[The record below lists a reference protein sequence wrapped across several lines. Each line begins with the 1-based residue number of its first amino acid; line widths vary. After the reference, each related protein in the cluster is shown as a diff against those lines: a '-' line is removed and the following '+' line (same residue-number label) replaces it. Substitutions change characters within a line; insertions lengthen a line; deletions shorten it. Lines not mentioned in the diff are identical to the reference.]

1 MKALLTLAMKGRAQ
15 AVMATVVTAMIAL
28 LISPLSIV
36 SNGLV
41 MLATVRNGPR
51 EGLLVVVL
59 SSVAM
64 ALLGGLIFQAPA
76 VLGLLGLVLWLP
88 AWAVATVLGRTGS
101 LARTLEL
108 TTVLGML
115 VVAAQYVWLGDPATF
130 WSGLL
135 QEYMQSSWDPAVI
148 PETEQRAL
156 LHQLSVWMPGGIGAV
171 WTLSMTL
178 AVLFARWSQALL
190 TRPGAFGEEFR
201 RLRVSRPWLIV
212 LPVLLAAAMLSQQP
226 SLLGQLYVVVMV
238 LFLMQGLSMAHAL
251 VARVGASRGW
261 LFGLY
266 FLLIVGLPHSMTAI
280 AAAGFIDG
288 WLDFRA
294 RLRGGD
300 KPPSG
305 PE

>member
-1 MKALLTLAMKGRAQ
+1 MRRLLALAMKGRAQ
-15 AVMATVVTAMIAL
+15 AVMATVVTAMVAL

-51 EGLLVVVL
+51 EGLLVVAL
-59 SSVAM
+59 SAVAM
-64 ALLGGLIFQAPA
+64 ALLGGLIFRAPA
-76 VLGLLGLVLWLP
+76 VLGFLGLMLWLP
-88 AWAVATVLGRTGS
+88 AWGLATVLGRTGS

-108 TTVLGML
+108 ATVLGML
-115 VVAAQYVWLGDPATF
+115 VVGAQYLWLGDPAAF

-135 QEYMQSSWDPAVI
+135 QEYMQASWDPTVI
-148 PETEQRAL
+148 PEAEQRAL

-171 WTLSMTL
+171 WTLSMML
-178 AVLFARWSQALL
+178 AVLFARWAQASL
-190 TRPGAFGEEFR
+190 TQPGAFGEEFR
-201 RLRVSRPWLIV
+201 RLRVSRPWLIL
-212 LPVLLAAAMLSQQP
+212 LPVLLAAAMLSRQP

-238 LFLMQGLSMAHAL
+238 LFLLQGLSMAHAI
-251 VARVGASRGW
+251 VNGTGASRGW

-266 FLLIVGLPHSMTAI
+266 FLLIVGLPHSITAL
-280 AAAGFIDG
+280 AAAGYVDG

-300 KPPSG
+300 EPPG